1 MAAAYIDATYIHAF
15 ISQGRLEDLFTDPGG
30 SYTASYLTQQIN
42 SASELIKSA
51 AKNAGY
57 TLGDTTTD
65 ENVKLA
71 TFGQLL
77 MTAYGRKGEGVPEQ
91 FATAVN
97 LAAAI
102 ASGDWPLTTTPK
114 ARDAVGGNEFS
125 ETTSTVSTSRH
136 PVFSRV
142 KLDVY

>member
-30 SYTASYLTQQIN
+30 SYTASYLTQQI
-42 SASELIKSA
+42 SASSELIKSA

-77 MTAYGRKGEGVPEQ
+77 MMAYGRKGEAVPEQ

-102 ASGDWPLTTTPK
+102 RSGDWPLTSTPN
-114 ARDAVGGNEFS
+114 ARDAVGGVKFS
-125 ETTSTVSTSRH
+125 ETTSTVSGSRH
-136 PVFSRV
+136 PVFNRI